1 MNLLLCTLL
10 AAAQDPENLAP
21 RARISASSEFGPQYR
36 ARFAADGKIA
46 EENSGGDAGNA
57 WAVKGDT
64 HREGADLVFEWDA
77 PVRVAQVVYYGRTA
91 FGANECWREV
101 KVLLDGAAEPA
112 ATARLGMTAE
122 PQPVNLP
129 APATVRK
136 LTLRFSG
143 SHGGANPGAS
153 EVRIFPVLPPPPPPA
168 APSALRRKLLE
179 GGLGFRTFVVVQRRE
194 LNPSHVYTY
203 HVEDFKPGGGLFL
216 FTPAEGGGDLKELVA
231 SPQGQILDADVSY
244 DGREIL
250 FSWKKDAATPYQ
262 VYVIGAD
269 GTGLAPLTRNEWH
282 SFNACWLPDGGIG
295 FLSTQRPQFAYCWT
309 SPVGTL
315 FRMDR
320 HGAQVQR
327 LSANYLNDFTPAVL
341 NDGRIIYS
349 RWEYVDRPAIP
360 IQSLWAIN
368 PDGTRLTGFYGNR
381 VLSPATF
388 MEPRPIPGS
397 TQVLCLLTAHNGP
410 CRGGV
415 GILDVGYGVNAQEA
429 IRNLTPEV
437 NIGRVEKGDGNHVR
451 GPYENPFPLD
461 AECFAVSKRGSIVV
475 RDYEGRDSC
484 ELLKPRGGMGFYNP
498 QPIRPRSRPPV
509 ISSSLGDAAPEE
521 WATVFLQDVYN
532 GLEPHVKRGEVK
544 EIAVVQE
551 IEKAQLASLD
561 RRAFGFQFPVVSCGA
576 TYAPKKVWGT
586 VPVAEDGSA
595 AFKAPPGIPLYFMAL
610 DAEGRAVQRMR
621 SFTHFMPGEV
631 QGCAGCHESRQG
643 SPRPANIASA
653 LYRTGTAPER
663 PVPPEWGLGGFTYAR
678 IVQPVLDRHCVSCH
692 GGLEPAGGV
701 DLSGDLTDFFN
712 VSYETLARENRR
724 AAKRYTSWI
733 CTENGN
739 EANILQVT
747 PKAWGSPASEL
758 GDLVLSG
765 HPDADGNPRVK
776 LEPAERRR
784 IFAWIDLNVPYYGTS
799 FFAHGD
805 RRGCRSLAPTD
816 LEPKLKEVAL
826 RRCASCHD
834 GGKKI
839 PRKAWVRVTNP
850 GLNGFLSAP
859 LARAAG
865 GAERCKEAVF
875 ESKDDPDYQAILKLF
890 EPIHELVKR
899 KPREDMPGGEPA
911 GNCAKPAGSP

>member
-1 MNLLLCTLL
+1 MNLLIWTVL

-21 RARISASSEFGPQYR
+21 KARVSASSEFGPQYQ

-64 HREGADLVFEWDA
+64 HRDGADLVFEWDA

-91 FGANECWREV
+91 FGANECWKEV
-101 KVLLDGAAEPA
+101 QVFLDGAAQPA
-112 ATARLGMTAE
+112 AKARLEMTAE

-129 APATVRK
+129 APSTARK
-136 LTLRFSG
+136 LALRFAG

-153 EVRIFPVLPPPPPPA
+153 EIRIFSVLPPPPPPA
-168 APSALRRKLLE
+168 APSALRRRFLE
-179 GGLGFRTFVVVQRRE
+179 GGLGFRSFVVVQRRE

-216 FTPAEGGGDLKELVA
+216 FTPAEGGGLKELVA
-231 SPQGQILDADVSY
+231 SPQGQILDVDVSY

-262 VYVIGAD
+262 VYLIGAD
-269 GTGLAPLTRNEWH
+269 GTGLSQLTREAWH

-295 FLSTQRPQFAYCWT
+295 FLSTRKQQFAYCWT

-320 HGAQVQR
+320 HGGGVRR

-341 NDGRIIYS
+341 NDGRVIYS

-368 PDGTRLTGFYGNR
+368 PDGTHLTGFYGNR

-397 TQVLCLLTAHNGP
+397 TLVLCLLTAHNGP
-410 CRGGV
+410 CRGGGGV
-415 GILDVGYGVNAQEA
+415 IDVGYGINAQEA

-437 NIGRVEKGDGNHVR
+437 HIGRVDKGDGNHVR

-461 AECFAVSKRGSIVV
+461 GLCFAVSKKGAIVV

-498 QPIRPRSRPPV
+498 QPIRPRPRPPV
-509 ISSSLGDAAPEE
+509 IPSSLGDAPEEE

-544 EIAVVQE
+544 QIAVVQE

-561 RRAFGFQFPVVSCGA
+561 QRAFGFQFPVVSCGA

-595 AFKAPPGIPLYFMAL
+595 AFKAPPGVPLYFMAL
-610 DAEGRAVQRMR
+610 DAQGRAVQRMR

-643 SPRPANIASA
+643 SPRPVNITSA
-653 LYRTGTAPER
+653 LYRSDAVPR
-663 PVPPEWGLGGFTYAR
+663 PPAPPEWGLGGFNYAR
-678 IVQPVLDRHCVSCH
+678 IVQPVLDKHCVSCH
-692 GGLEPAGGV
+692 NGADPQGGA

-758 GDLVLSG
+758 ADLVLSG
-765 HPDADGNPRVK
+765 HPEKDGKPRVK
-776 LEPAERRR
+776 LEPAEQRRV
-784 IFAWIDLNVPYYGTS
+784 FAWIDLNVPYYGTS
-799 FFAHGD
+799 LFTHGD
-805 RRGCRSLAPTD
+805 RRGCRSLAPAD
-816 LEPKLKEVAL
+816 LEPALKAVIQ

-834 GGKKI
+834 QGKKI

-850 GLNGFLSAP
+850 ELNGFLSAP

-865 GAERCKEAVF
+865 GSGRCKEAVF
-875 ESKDDPDYQAILKLF
+875 ESKDDPDYRAILKLF
-890 EPIHELVKR
+890 EPVHELIKR
-899 KPREDMPGGEPA
+899 RPREDMPGGEPA
-911 GNCAKPAGSP
+911 GDCGK